1 MLLTVSE
8 EGYPQFGILKACSS
22 NAAERRMK
30 FLNSSSRV
38 AMRSLEEGVDGGVEL
53 VMRPL
58 KDRAR
63 SLSPLKQLRTYS
75 FRSTPSEESFLND
88 VVASFLRYNFLT
100 DDNKVKIYGKMCF
113 FKINLREGFGE
124 MNEQQRCI
132 RRSWCSVMQRLSRE
146 RHEFGF
152 FVLARVFN
160 RASYLKRAFG
170 AEEYKS
176 IDDIPPDHPLHR
188 HSRIFT
194 KLIDLTV
201 RSLYLSLV
209 EFVTIIVRN
218 VDELDSEIAPAIFRY
233 GQRHYHSNAVRKKC
247 IFQREFFGEE
257 SVRLFCSQVVCAV
270 VDFSDTNDAEPLCVE
285 AWVELMRYVGAKLL
299 DGFQFDHLAN
309 TKKLAIN
316 TNDRVFFLL

>member
-1 MLLTVSE
+1 MYSCNVHHIISIGISSEISKDFGNNIVISNGKHCAMLLTVSE

-124 MNEQQRCI
+124 MNE
-132 RRSWCSVMQRLSRE
+132 V
-146 RHEFGF
+146 F
-152 FVLARVFN
+152 LATYSS
-160 RASYLKRAFG
+160 ASLLF
-170 AEEYKS
+170 
-176 IDDIPPDHPLHR
+176 
-188 HSRIFT
+188 
-194 KLIDLTV
+194 
-201 RSLYLSLV
+201 
-209 EFVTIIVRN
+209 
-218 VDELDSEIAPAIFRY
+218 EL
-233 GQRHYHSNAVRKKC
+233 C
-247 IFQREFFGEE
+247 
-257 SVRLFCSQVVCAV
+257 
-270 VDFSDTNDAEPLCVE
+270 
-285 AWVELMRYVGAKLL
+285 
-299 DGFQFDHLAN
+299 
-309 TKKLAIN
+309 
-316 TNDRVFFLL
+316 DR

>member
-1 MLLTVSE
+1 HQRMGNSHGSTHSNTKKRRLSELRRLSAPNCQDRQRNHASFLLDSTSKQTASVDESNIRPKIQVNGQE
-8 EGYPQFGILKACSS
+8 SIDEALPLPACSS

-88 VVASFLRYNFLT
+88 V
-100 DDNKVKIYGKMCF
+100 
-113 FKINLREGFGE
+113 
-124 MNEQQRCI
+124 QQRCI

-176 IDDIPPDHPLHR
+176 IDDIPPDHPVHR

-194 KLIDLTV
+194 KLIDLT
-201 RSLYLSLV
+201 
-209 EFVTIIVRN
+209 VRN

-233 GQRHYHSNAVRKKC
+233 GQRHYHSNAVS
-247 IFQREFFGEE
+247 I
-257 SVRLFCSQVVCAV
+257 
-270 VDFSDTNDAEPLCVE
+270 
-285 AWVELMRYVGAKLL
+285 LL
-299 DGFQFDHLAN
+299 IDMSIEQ
-309 TKKLAIN
+309 
-316 TNDRVFFLL
+316 LLSL